1 MNSVKISNLILV
13 TGGTIAIYHLL
24 RRFAHSWSAS
34 PLRAKRGYSK
44 DLPPLDS
51 SQQSPRQSE
60 GVSLCQVYP
69 PPGVET
75 ETDIDIIAI
84 HGLDTKSPDTWT
96 WVDPSNHTIR
106 VNWLEKST
114 MLPSKVERV
123 RIFTC
128 DWPAGLL
135 QRTDLVQK
143 KIEELALLLFET
155 IQNRP
160 LAKNEYVRRE
170 DRPIL
175 FIASCLGG
183 IVLMKALV
191 ETGEEYDSLR
201 AATRGIIF
209 LATPFRGTAFRDVAA
224 WAEPGL
230 RVWASIL
237 GQEVNNLVDSVKGS
251 TFDLEAL
258 VFKFVKQCEKQD
270 PPRHVFN
277 FYELGKTSLSHKVL
291 PWIPN
296 WPHQEK
302 QVRLIRH
309 YATPTLLSRSM
320 FVGQMLL
327 IMVSL

>member
-1 MNSVKISNLILV
+1 
-13 TGGTIAIYHLL
+13 
-24 RRFAHSWSAS
+24 
-34 PLRAKRGYSK
+34 
-44 DLPPLDS
+44 
-51 SQQSPRQSE
+51 
-60 GVSLCQVYP
+60 
-69 PPGVET
+69 
-75 ETDIDIIAI
+75 
-84 HGLDTKSPDTWT
+84 
-96 WVDPSNHTIR
+96 
-106 VNWLEKST
+106 

-123 RIFTC
+123 RIFTYN
-128 DWPAGLL
+128 WPAELL

-143 KIEELALLLFET
+143 KIEELALLLFDG
-155 IQNRP
+155 IRNRP
-160 LAKNEYVRRE
+160 LAKDDYVRRE

-191 ETGEEYDSLR
+191 EAGEEYDSLR

-224 WAEPGL
+224 WA
-230 RVWASIL
+230 SIL

-258 VFKFVKQCEKQD
+258 VLKFDKQCRKQD
-270 PPRHVFN
+270 PPRQVFN
-277 FYELGKTSLSHKVL
+277 FYELGKTSLPHKVL

-302 QVRLIRH
+302 QIRLIRH
-309 YATPTLLSRSM
+309 YATPTFLSRSR
-320 FVGQMLL
+320 FVGRMLL